1 MADRTNSH
9 TILLIFGFTVILLL
23 CIGQWL
29 NDGNGTSYIMN
40 AYAQTDNSP
49 GFQDSYWTDNLSSI
63 PGARQT
69 KVEVGPG
76 EGSSTLAIVLV
87 NKARQDITGVKGVLT
102 LPAGFE
108 AAGTAAAGQ
117 THNNGANSTG
127 SKFAAASLKSI
138 VKAGDVF
145 TLYFDINTLDGARI
159 GQYSTNLKLVYS
171 KILEIGNIETDIP
184 VQFRVPG
191 KVTLDA
197 SILPTESLIPGT
209 INKVPIS
216 IRNIDSANA
225 NSVTVSLNGISSG
238 NTTLS
243 NSLSGSTEQST
254 SSVTLG
260 STTFDLGTIPSNSSK
275 VINTIIY
282 PSFDAGGKVQNLN
295 LQISYGDAYGN
306 TKRVNSLIGLVVAPK
321 PPESVIS
328 LSTIGNGSST
338 TSVGS
343 DTNGT
348 IDKSDVQTAVIITA
362 GQIQD
367 LKFVISNNSSTPVS
381 NLVITLNSP
390 SDSVKI
396 IGNSKWTLNSLRAR
410 ADQAFS
416 TKVFAA
422 KSAVGNPILFNLGL
436 NYIFNGDTKTDS
448 LDLGAYVTGQFNIRA
463 YDFNVTTIG
472 DTPNLVANLLNEGNS
487 LAMFTTVE
495 MINDPSQSKHL
506 VSSLPPPQYLGD
518 LDENS
523 PLPVSIPLDM
533 PNNVE
538 SGTYPVSLK
547 VTYKDDLRIEHS
559 SIVNGTVLFHQKV
572 QGESSSGGL
581 FGSDQNT
588 TTILPGVIA
597 VIAAI
602 AIGVMIYLR
611 RRKRSRL
618 KIQLEQS
625 QNDDLALDTNTSFAE
640 DKKESHE
647 KREDQ
652 SSLQK

>member
-1 MADRTNSH
+1 MADRINSH
-9 TILLIFGFTVILLL
+9 TLFLLFGFIVILLL
-23 CIGQWL
+23 CAGQL
-29 NDGNGTSYIMN
+29 LKDGNNTTYIIN

-87 NKARQDITGVKGVLT
+87 NKARQDITGVKGVLN
-102 LPAGFE
+102 LPDGFE
-108 AAGTAAAGQ
+108 AAAGQ
-117 THNNGANSTG
+117 TQNNGANTTG
-127 SKFAAASLKSI
+127 SQFAAASLKSI

-145 TLYFDINTLDGARI
+145 TLYFDINTLDTAKI
-159 GQYSTNLKLVYS
+159 GRYSTSLKLVYS
-171 KILEIGNIETDIP
+171 KILEIGNIETVIP
-184 VQFRVPG
+184 VQFRLPG

-197 SILPTESLIPGT
+197 SILSTETLIPGT

-216 IRNIDSANA
+216 IRNVGSTSA

-238 NTTLS
+238 NTSLS
-243 NSLSGSTEQST
+243 NSLSGSSEQPT

-260 STTFDLGTIPSNSSK
+260 STTFDVGSIPSNGSK
-275 VINTIIY
+275 IINTIIY

-306 TKRVNSLIGLVVAPK
+306 PKRVSSLIGLVVAPK

-328 LSTIGNGSST
+328 LSTNDNVSS
-338 TSVGS
+338 SS
-343 DTNGT
+343 KRHDINGT
-348 IDKSDVQTAVIITA
+348 VNKNGVQNAVIITA

-367 LKFVISNNSSTPVS
+367 LDFVISNNSSTPVS

-396 IGNSKWTLNSLRAR
+396 IGNSKWTLNSLRAQ
-410 ADQAFS
+410 ADQAFT

-422 KSAVGNPILFNLGL
+422 KSAVGNPILFDLGL

-448 LDLGAYVTGQFNIRA
+448 LDLGAYVTGQFKIRA

-506 VSSLPPPQYLGD
+506 VNSLPPPQYLGD

-523 PLPVSIPLDM
+523 PLPVSIPLNM
-533 PNNVE
+533 PNKVE
-538 SGTYPVSLK
+538 SGTYPVSLR

-559 SIVNGTVLFHQKV
+559 TIVNGTVLFQQKP
-572 QGESSSGGL
+572 QAETSSGRVIWIWSKYNNH
-581 FGSDQNT
+581 FTRSDCSNSDHCYQCYNIFET
-588 TTILPGVIA
+588 
-597 VIAAI
+597 
-602 AIGVMIYLR
+602 
-611 RRKRSRL
+611 
-618 KIQLEQS
+618 
-625 QNDDLALDTNTSFAE
+625 
-640 DKKESHE
+640 
-647 KREDQ
+647 
-652 SSLQK
+652 QKQE

>member
-9 TILLIFGFTVILLL
+9 TTFLLFGFAVILLL
-23 CIGQWL
+23 CAGQL
-29 NDGNGTSYIMN
+29 FKGGNDTSYIIN
-40 AYAQTDNSP
+40 AFAQTDNSP

-102 LPAGFE
+102 LPDGFE
-108 AAGTAAAGQ
+108 SAGIAAGQ
-117 THNNGANSTG
+117 TQNNGLNTTG
-127 SKFAAASLKSI
+127 SQFAAASLKSI

-145 TLYFDINTLDGARI
+145 TLYFDINTLDTAKI
-159 GQYSTNLKLVYS
+159 GQYSTSLKLVYS
-171 KILEIGNIETDIP
+171 KILEIGNIETVIP
-184 VQFRVPG
+184 VQFRLPG

-197 SILPTESLIPGT
+197 SILSTETLIPGT
-209 INKVPIS
+209 INKVPLS
-216 IRNIDSANA
+216 IRNIGSTSA

-243 NSLSGSTEQST
+243 NSLSGSSEQPT

-260 STTFDLGTIPSNSSK
+260 STTFNVGSIPSNGSK
-275 VINTIIY
+275 ILNTIIY

-306 TKRVNSLIGLVVAPK
+306 PKRVSSLIGLVVAPK

-328 LSTIGNGSST
+328 LSTKDNLSFASNRSDINATVNKNGIQ
-338 TSVGS
+338 
-343 DTNGT
+343 N
-348 IDKSDVQTAVIITA
+348 AVIITA

-367 LKFVISNNSSTPVS
+367 LDFIISNNSSTPVS

-396 IGNSKWTLNSLRAR
+396 IGNSKWTLNSLRAQG
-410 ADQAFS
+410 DQAFT

-448 LDLGAYVTGQFNIRA
+448 IDLGAYVTGQFKIRA

-472 DTPNLVANLLNEGNS
+472 DIPNLVANLLNEGNS

-495 MINDPSQSKHL
+495 MINDPSQPKHL
-506 VSSLPPPQYLGD
+506 VNSLPPPQYLGD

-533 PNNVE
+533 PNKVE
-538 SGTYPVSLK
+538 SGTYPVSLR

-559 SIVNGTVLFHQKV
+559 TIVNGTVLFQQKA
-572 QGESSSGGL
+572 QAEHSSGGL

-597 VIAAI
+597 VIAI
-602 AIGVMIYLR
+602 IGISVLIYLR
-611 RRKRSRL
+611 RRRRSKL

-625 QNDDLALDTNTSFAE
+625 QNDDLALDMNPSFAE

>member
-1 MADRTNSH
+1 MAYRTNSH
-9 TILLIFGFTVILLL
+9 TILLIFGFTVILMLCVGQLL
-23 CIGQWL
+23 NNG
-29 NDGNGTSYIMN
+29 NDTSYITN

-87 NKARQDITGVKGVLT
+87 NKARQDITGVKGLLT
-102 LPAGFE
+102 LPDGFE
-108 AAGTAAAGQ
+108 SAGTAAGQ
-117 THNNGANSTG
+117 THNNGANTTG
-127 SKFAAASLKSI
+127 SQFASASLKSI

-145 TLYFDINTLDGARI
+145 TLYFDINTLDSARI

-197 SILPTESLIPGT
+197 SILSTESLIPGT

-216 IRNIDSANA
+216 IRNIASANA

-260 STTFDLGTIPSNSSK
+260 STTFDLGTIPSNRSK

-306 TKRVNSLIGLVVAPK
+306 TKQVNSLIGLVVAPK

-338 TSVGS
+338 SVGS
-343 DTNGT
+343 DANGT
-348 IDKSDVQTAVIITA
+348 VDKKDIQKAVIITA

-367 LKFVISNNSSTPVS
+367 LNFVISNNSSTPVS

-410 ADQAFS
+410 ADQAFA

-448 LDLGAYVTGQFNIRA
+448 LNLGAYVTGQFTIRA

-472 DTPNLVANLLNEGNS
+472 DIPNLVANLLNEGNS

-547 VTYKDDLRIEHS
+547 VTYKDDLRIEHT
-559 SIVNGTVLFHQKV
+559 SIVNGTVLFQQKV

-625 QNDDLALDTNTSFAE
+625 QDDDLALDTNTSFAE
-640 DKKESHE
+640 NKKESHE
-647 KREDQ
+647 KKEDQ

>member
-9 TILLIFGFTVILLL
+9 TTFLLFGFTVILLL
-23 CIGQWL
+23 CAGQL
-29 NDGNGTSYIMN
+29 FKLGNDTSYIIN
-40 AYAQTDNSP
+40 AFAQTDNSP

-102 LPAGFE
+102 LPDGFE
-108 AAGTAAAGQ
+108 AAGIAEGQ
-117 THNNGANSTG
+117 TQNNGANTTG
-127 SKFAAASLKSI
+127 SQFAAASLKSI

-145 TLYFDINTLDGARI
+145 TLYFDINTLDTAKI
-159 GQYSTNLKLVYS
+159 GQYSTSIKLIYS

-184 VQFRVPG
+184 VQFRLPG

-197 SILPTESLIPGT
+197 SILSTETLIPGT

-216 IRNIDSANA
+216 IRNVGSTSA

-243 NSLSGSTEQST
+243 NSLSGSSEQPT

-260 STTFDLGTIPSNSSK
+260 STTFDVGSIASNGSK
-275 VINTIIY
+275 IINTIIY

-306 TKRVNSLIGLVVAPK
+306 PKQVSSLIGLVVAPK

-328 LSTIGNGSST
+328 LSTNDNVSSPSKRPDINDTVNKNG
-338 TSVGS
+338 
-343 DTNGT
+343 
-348 IDKSDVQTAVIITA
+348 VQNAVIITA

-367 LKFVISNNSSTPVS
+367 LDFVISNNSSTPVS

-396 IGNSKWTLNSLRAR
+396 IGNSKWTLNSLRAQ
-410 ADQAFS
+410 ADQSFT

-448 LDLGAYVTGQFNIRA
+448 LDLGAYVTGQFKIRA

-495 MINDPSQSKHL
+495 MINDQSQSKHL
-506 VSSLPPPQYLGD
+506 VNSLPPPQYLGD

-523 PLPVSIPLDM
+523 PLPVSIPLNM
-533 PNNVE
+533 PNKVE
-538 SGTYPVSLK
+538 SGTYPVSLR

-559 SIVNGTVLFHQKV
+559 TIVNGTVLFQQKART
-572 QGESSSGGL
+572 ETSSGGL
-581 FGSDQNT
+581 FGSDQDT

-597 VIAAI
+597 VIAVI
-602 AIGVMIYLR
+602 AISVMIYLR
-611 RRKRSRL
+611 RRRRKKL

-625 QNDDLALDTNTSFAE
+625 QNDDLALDMNPSFEE
-640 DKKESHE
+640 DKKESPE
-647 KREDQ
+647 KKEDQ

>member
-1 MADRTNSH
+1 MADRTNCH
-9 TILLIFGFTVILLL
+9 TTFLLFGFTVILLL
-23 CIGQWL
+23 CAGQL
-29 NDGNGTSYIMN
+29 FKGGNDTSYIIN
-40 AYAQTDNSP
+40 AFAQTDNSP

-102 LPAGFE
+102 LPDGFE
-108 AAGTAAAGQ
+108 AAGIAARQ
-117 THNNGANSTG
+117 TQNNGANTTG
-127 SKFAAASLKSI
+127 SQFAGASLKSI

-145 TLYFDINTLDGARI
+145 TLYFDINILDTAKI
-159 GQYSTNLKLVYS
+159 GQYSTSLKLVYS
-171 KILEIGNIETDIP
+171 KILEIGNIETIIP
-184 VQFRVPG
+184 VQFRLPG

-197 SILPTESLIPGT
+197 SNLSTETLIPGT

-216 IRNIDSANA
+216 IRNIGSASA

-243 NSLSGSTEQST
+243 NSLSGSSEQPT

-260 STTFDLGTIPSNSSK
+260 STTFDVGSIASNGSK
-275 VINTIIY
+275 IINTIIY

-306 TKRVNSLIGLVVAPK
+306 PKRVSSHIGLVVAPK

-328 LSTIGNGSST
+328 LSTKDNLSSPSKRPDINATVNKNG
-338 TSVGS
+338 
-343 DTNGT
+343 
-348 IDKSDVQTAVIITA
+348 VQNAVIITA

-367 LKFVISNNSSTPVS
+367 LDFVISNNSSTPVS

-396 IGNSKWTLNSLRAR
+396 IGNSKWTLNTLRAQ
-410 ADQAFS
+410 ADQAFT

-448 LDLGAYVTGQFNIRA
+448 LDLGAYVTGQFKIRA

-495 MINDPSQSKHL
+495 MINDPSQPKHL
-506 VSSLPPPQYLGD
+506 VNSLPPPQYLGD

-523 PLPVSIPLDM
+523 PLPVSIPLNM
-533 PNNVE
+533 SNKVE
-538 SGTYPVSLK
+538 SGTYPVSLR

-559 SIVNGTVLFHQKV
+559 TIVNGTVLFQQKA
-572 QGESSSGGL
+572 QAEHSSGGL

-597 VIAAI
+597 LIAII
-602 AIGVMIYLR
+602 AIGVMIYR
-611 RRKRSRL
+611 RRRRRSKL

-625 QNDDLALDTNTSFAE
+625 QNDDLALDMNPSFAE
-640 DKKESHE
+640 DKKEPHE
-647 KREDQ
+647 KKEDQ

>member
-1 MADRTNSH
+1 MADRTNCH
-9 TILLIFGFTVILLL
+9 TTFLLFGFTVILLL
-23 CIGQWL
+23 CAGQL
-29 NDGNGTSYIMN
+29 FKGGNDTSYIIN
-40 AYAQTDNSP
+40 AFAQTDNSP

-102 LPAGFE
+102 LPDGFE
-108 AAGTAAAGQ
+108 AAGIAAGQ
-117 THNNGANSTG
+117 TQNNGANTTG
-127 SKFAAASLKSI
+127 SQFAAASLKSI

-145 TLYFDINTLDGARI
+145 TLYFDINTLDTAKI
-159 GQYSTNLKLVYS
+159 GQYSTSLKLVYS
-171 KILEIGNIETDIP
+171 KILEIGNIETVIP
-184 VQFRVPG
+184 VQFRLPG

-197 SILPTESLIPGT
+197 SILSTETLIPGT

-216 IRNIDSANA
+216 IRNIGSTSA

-243 NSLSGSTEQST
+243 NSLSGSSEQPT

-260 STTFDLGTIPSNSSK
+260 STTFDVGSIASNGSK
-275 VINTIIY
+275 IINTIIY

-306 TKRVNSLIGLVVAPK
+306 PKRVSSLIGLVVAPK

-328 LSTIGNGSST
+328 LSTNDNVSSPSKRPDINATVNKNG
-338 TSVGS
+338 
-343 DTNGT
+343 
-348 IDKSDVQTAVIITA
+348 VQNAVIITA

-367 LKFVISNNSSTPVS
+367 LDFVISNNSSTPVS

-396 IGNSKWTLNSLRAR
+396 IGNSKWTLNTLRAQ
-410 ADQAFS
+410 ADQAFT

-448 LDLGAYVTGQFNIRA
+448 LDLGAYVTGQFKIRA

-495 MINDPSQSKHL
+495 MINDPSQPKHL
-506 VSSLPPPQYLGD
+506 VNSLPPPQYLGD

-523 PLPVSIPLDM
+523 PLPVSIPLNM
-533 PNNVE
+533 PNKVE
-538 SGTYPVSLK
+538 SGTYPVSLR

-559 SIVNGTVLFHQKV
+559 TIVNGTVLFQQKA
-572 QGESSSGGL
+572 QTEHSSGGL
-581 FGSDQNT
+581 FGSDQDT

-597 VIAAI
+597 VIAII
-602 AIGVMIYLR
+602 AISVMIYLR
-611 RRKRSRL
+611 RRRRSKL

-625 QNDDLALDTNTSFAE
+625 QNDDLALDMNPSFAE

-647 KREDQ
+647 KKEDQ

>member
-9 TILLIFGFTVILLL
+9 TTFLFFGFAVILLL
-23 CIGQWL
+23 CAGQL
-29 NDGNGTSYIMN
+29 FNGGNDTSYIIN
-40 AYAQTDNSP
+40 AFAQTDNSP

-102 LPAGFE
+102 LPDGFE
-108 AAGTAAAGQ
+108 SAGIAAGKNQ
-117 THNNGANSTG
+117 NNGLNTTG
-127 SKFAAASLKSI
+127 SQFAAASLKSI

-145 TLYFDINTLDGARI
+145 TLYFDINTLDTAKI
-159 GQYSTNLKLVYS
+159 GQYSTSLKLVYS
-171 KILEIGNIETDIP
+171 KILEIGNIETVIP
-184 VQFRVPG
+184 VQFRLPG

-197 SILPTESLIPGT
+197 SILSTETLIPGT
-209 INKVPIS
+209 INKVPLS
-216 IRNIDSANA
+216 IRNIGSTSA

-243 NSLSGSTEQST
+243 NSLSGSSEQPT

-260 STTFDLGTIPSNSSK
+260 STTFDVGSIPSNGSK
-275 VINTIIY
+275 IINTIIY

-306 TKRVNSLIGLVVAPK
+306 PKRVSSLIGLVVAPK

-328 LSTIGNGSST
+328 LSTNDNSSFASERADVNATVNKNG
-338 TSVGS
+338 
-343 DTNGT
+343 
-348 IDKSDVQTAVIITA
+348 VQNAVIITA

-367 LKFVISNNSSTPVS
+367 LDFIISNNSSTLVS

-396 IGNSKWTLNSLRAR
+396 IGNSKWTLNSLRAQG
-410 ADQAFS
+410 DQAFS

-448 LDLGAYVTGQFNIRA
+448 IDLGAYVTGQFKIRA

-472 DTPNLVANLLNEGNS
+472 DIPNLVANLLNEGNS

-495 MINDPSQSKHL
+495 MINDPSQPKHL
-506 VSSLPPPQYLGD
+506 VNSLPPPQYLGD

-533 PNNVE
+533 PNKVE
-538 SGTYPVSLK
+538 SGTYPVSLR

-559 SIVNGTVLFHQKV
+559 TIVNGTVLFQQKA
-572 QGESSSGGL
+572 QAEHSSGGL

-597 VIAAI
+597 VIAI
-602 AIGVMIYLR
+602 IGISVLIYLR
-611 RRKRSRL
+611 RRRRSKL

-625 QNDDLALDTNTSFAE
+625 QNDDLALDMNPSFAE

-647 KREDQ
+647 KKEDQ